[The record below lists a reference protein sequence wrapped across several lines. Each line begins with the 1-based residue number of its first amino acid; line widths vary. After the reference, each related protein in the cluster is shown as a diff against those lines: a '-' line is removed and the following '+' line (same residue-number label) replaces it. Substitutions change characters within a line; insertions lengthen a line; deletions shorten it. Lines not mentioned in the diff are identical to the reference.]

1 MLQVPCTSQGDV
13 AVPESKA
20 AEHAQPE
27 PSQHWAAL
35 RAERWPPGSS
45 QLDGHDPSSGPLY
58 PCAGAGCP
66 RPANAYP
73 TNQLYPLSHPAQEKQ
88 CMHHSQTALL
98 GGLCWLEEL
107 MVPSV

>member
-58 PCAGAGCP
+58 PCAGLAALGQPMPIQQTSCTHSPTLLRRSSACTTARLPCWGVSAGWK
-66 RPANAYP
+66 
-73 TNQLYPLSHPAQEKQ
+73 S
-88 CMHHSQTALL
+88 
-98 GGLCWLEEL
+98 
-107 MVPSV
+107 